1 MGKKLIYKKT
11 VALNLVKLGHDL
23 LYTAKNRSNEKYQV
37 FFFTDTP
44 ELRKDLAML
53 TGHEYDENEIHKK

>member
-23 LYTAKNRSNEKYQV
+23 LYTAKNRNNEKYQV

-44 ELRKDLAML
+44 ELRKDLAMI
-53 TGHEYDENEIHKK
+53 TGHEYDENEIPKE